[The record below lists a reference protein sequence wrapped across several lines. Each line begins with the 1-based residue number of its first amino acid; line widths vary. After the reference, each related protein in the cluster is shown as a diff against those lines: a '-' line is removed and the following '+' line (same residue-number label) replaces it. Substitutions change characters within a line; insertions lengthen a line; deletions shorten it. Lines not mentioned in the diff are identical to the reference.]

1 MNLEYFIARK
11 VAAAGQK
18 SFSRLIIRI
27 AIIAIAL
34 CLTVMIV
41 ATALI
46 RGFKTEISNKIFGFW
61 GHIHIMDTNVNRS
74 FEATPIDKNQTF
86 YPSLDTIAKIGYL
99 GRPSFLWWDTGGEMV
114 RKETNGGIK
123 HIQMFAYKPGII
135 KTKKEIEGIVL
146 KGIGEDYDW
155 ENLKGYLIAG

>member
-1 MNLEYFIARK
+1 MNLEYYIARK

-46 RGFKTEISNKIFGFW
+46 RGFKSEISNKIFGFW
-61 GHIHIMDTNVNRS
+61 GHVQITDTSTAYLTDDEV
-74 FEATPIDKNQTF
+74 AVDINQDF
-86 YPSLDTIAKIGYL
+86 YPSLDTIGPINYFEYQEL
-99 GRPSFLWWDTGGEMV
+99 HLSFHLN
-114 RKETNGGIK
+114 K
-123 HIQMFAYKPGII
+123 FS
-135 KTKKEIEGIVL
+135 
-146 KGIGEDYDW
+146 
-155 ENLKGYLIAG
+155 NLDFFPCLLF